1 MCTMLWLLCI
11 THVNIFVCTVR
22 TLVLVV
28 VVVVVVVIAGTT
40 AATPSLPQ
48 LVYEQFVPLNC
59 CIGVARIFSAGM
71 YSILS
76 VKS

>member
-1 MCTMLWLLCI
+1 
-11 THVNIFVCTVR
+11 
-22 TLVLVV
+22 VV